1 LNGAT
6 SVLFEGVPTYPDA
19 GRLWE
24 IIDEYKVSQ
33 FYTAPTAIR
42 ALMKFGDDYV
52 TKHSRKSLRVMGSVG
67 EPINPEAW
75 LWYHRVAGN
84 SNTSIVDTYWQTE
97 TGGIVITPLPGCTPE
112 KPGSATLPFFGIQ
125 PVVLHKTAH
134 REDDPETKD
143 VVAEGFLGIK
153 YPWPGMARTVYRDHA
168 RFEQT
173 YFSAFDGYYI
183 TGDGCKRD
191 SDGFY
196 WLTGRIDDVLNVSGH
211 RLGTA
216 EIESALVS
224 HQSCTEAAVVPVPHD
239 IKGQGIYAYV
249 TIKDGIPL
257 DNELKAKLNAQVRK
271 IVGPIASLDVIHWA
285 PHLPKTRSGKI
296 MRRILR
302 KIAEG
307 VDDKHQLGDLT
318 TLADINVVDELI
330 RNKGL

>member
-1 LNGAT
+1 M
-6 SVLFEGVPTYPDA
+6 
-19 GRLWE
+19 
-24 IIDEYKVSQ
+24 YKVTQ

-42 ALMKFGDDYV
+42 ALMKFSDEFV
-52 TKHSRKSLRVMGSVG
+52 TKHSRQSLRIMGSVG

-75 LWYHRVAGN
+75 LWYHHVPGN
-84 SNTSIVDTYWQTE
+84 SNTAIVDTYWQTE

-112 KPGSATLPFFGIQ
+112 KPGSATLPFFGVQ
-125 PVVLHKTAH
+125 PVVLHKTAN
-134 REDDPETKD
+134 RDDDPVTKET
-143 VVAEGFLGIK
+143 VAEGFLGIRF
-153 YPWPGMARTVYRDHA
+153 PWPGMARTVYRDHA
-168 RFEQT
+168 RYEQT
-173 YFSAFDGYYI
+173 YFSAFDGFYI

-191 SDGFY
+191 SDGFF

-239 IKGQGIYAYV
+239 LKGQGIYAYV

-257 DNELKAKLNAQVRK
+257 TDELKAKLNAQVRK
-271 IVGPIASLDVIHWA
+271 IVGPIAALDYIHWA

-307 VDDKHQLGDLT
+307 VDDIHQLGDLS
-318 TLADINVVDELI
+318 TLADINVVDELL
-330 RNKGL
+330 RNREDVDV